1 MSKHLFI
8 VLVSLSACA
17 DTPSGDAHRI
27 ISRVG
32 KRGTVTALFATQ
44 QANEQYC
51 VYQNELAASIL
62 QRDSASAFAFKTAT
76 LLTPNS
82 VSKSSLV
89 EALRLESGY
98 MSRAYNTATS
108 ALYPLMLC
116 GGSLVSLPI
125 LRKKLMP
132 ASIALLSCGAT
143 ALFIRKATV
152 AQAEGEKVA
161 RTSVELLLTDG
172 THDNDTAVRQLPRV
186 LPWLVTENALPC
198 PSAKKVQGEATK

>member
-17 DTPSGDAHRI
+17 DKPSGDAHRI

-32 KRGTVTALFATQ
+32 KGGTVTALFATQ

-51 VYQNELAASIL
+51 VYQNELAASVL
-62 QRDSASAFAFKTAT
+62 QRDPTSAFAFKTAT
-76 LLTPNS
+76 LLTTHS
-82 VSKSSLV
+82 VSKSNLV
-89 EALRLESGY
+89 EALLLESGY
-98 MSRAYNTATS
+98 TSRAYNTATS

-125 LRKKLMP
+125 LRQKMLP

-143 ALFIRKATV
+143 ALFIRKAV
-152 AQAEGEKVA
+152 FAQAEGEKVA
-161 RTSVELLLTDG
+161 RTSVEQLLEDG
-172 THDNDTAVRQLPRV
+172 THDNDTAVHQLPQV
-186 LPWLVTENALPC
+186 LPWLVAENALSC
-198 PSAKKVQGEATK
+198 PSAKKVQKEASK